1 MPNGDETRRGR
12 KWKQKIASEMAAY
25 WIFVRY
31 LSILF
36 RMFIAYQRLIL
47 AQHAIS
53 LEEFVR
59 RDRYELLARC
69 LVVFFAFIPSSLS
82 RN

>member
-1 MPNGDETRRGR
+1 MGKEPGRIPMLDRGDHRMPNGDETRRGR
-12 KWKQKIASEMAAY
+12 KWKQKIASEMAVY

-36 RMFIAYQRLIL
+36 GMFIAHQRLIL

-59 RDRYELLARC
+59 RNR
-69 LVVFFAFIPSSLS
+69 
-82 RN
+82 